1 MKTITR
7 TLISGTCFFMYLT
20 FPGLLNAQ
28 KVGIGSVVFAP
39 QNMLDVKGA
48 MVVGNTY
55 SGVNT
60 APANGLLVEGNTGIG
75 ITAPTEKLDVVG
87 NVKFSGA
94 LMPNN
99 LPGAVDQVLLSNG
112 AGLAPK
118 WGAYMTAINAVER
131 WYYPPT
137 TFNANTVYQVTATGV
152 TGCTTNSSIFIC
164 LNGEWT
170 IQPNIT
176 INHVEARNGVIRFRL
191 TNNDLFTTYLGMDFN
206 ITVIR

>member
-1 MKTITR
+1 MKTLIQTVIYVAGIFIT
-7 TLISGTCFFMYLT
+7 ISI
-20 FPGLLNAQ
+20 PGMLKAQ

-48 MVVGNTY
+48 IVVGNAY

-60 APANGLLVEGNTGIG
+60 APANGLLVQGNTGIG
-75 ITAPTEKLDVVG
+75 ITAPTEKLDVAG

-99 LPGAVDQVLLSNG
+99 LPGVADQALLSNG
-112 AGLAPK
+112 VGVAPK
-118 WGAYMTAINAVER
+118 WGAYMAGINAIER

-137 TFNANTVYQVTATGV
+137 TFNANTIYQVTATGV
-152 TGCTTNSSIFIC
+152 TGCTPGSSIFIC

-170 IQPNIT
+170 TQPNIT
-176 INHVEARNGVIRFRL
+176 INHVEARNGVVRFRL
-191 TNNDLFTTYLGMDFN
+191 TNHDFFTTYVGMDFN
-206 ITVIR
+206 ITIIR